1 MPVVQQDSRVVPP
14 LPEPR
19 TITLE
24 VVAASEITANMR
36 RIVLGGEELRG
47 FHHLPGQDIM
57 LSLPTG
63 TGGAVNRRY
72 SIRHF
77 EPSSLTLELNAVRH
91 GSGPGSRW
99 LELAAAGQLLANV
112 VAPRGKITVNPAAP
126 WHLFIGDET
135 AIPAA
140 YNMVEAIG
148 TTAGAKLLMEVAG
161 ADEEMTPAPAP
172 ATWIHRQGDPPGE
185 EGRLMEAVAG
195 LALPPGDGHVYIAGE
210 ARTVLRIRDLL
221 VGRGVVRARMSVK
234 AYWRKDMANLERGE
248 PQPAE

>member
-1 MPVVQQDSRVVPP
+1 MPVVQPDRPAVPP

-24 VVAASEITANMR
+24 VVAVSEITSNMR

-47 FHHLPGQDIM
+47 FHHLPGQDLM

-63 TGGAVNRRY
+63 TGFAVNRRY

-99 LELAAAGQLLANV
+99 LESAAAGQLLANV
-112 VAPRGKITVNPAAP
+112 VAPRGKITVNEAAP

-148 TTAGAKLLMEVAG
+148 SPSGARLLMEVAG
-161 ADEEMTPAPAP
+161 AEEEMTPAPAS
-172 ATWIHRQGDPPGE
+172 ATWVHRHGDLPGAD
-185 EGRLMEAVAG
+185 GRLMEAVAG

-210 ARTVLRIRDLL
+210 ARTVLGLRDLL
-221 VGRGVVRARMSVK
+221 VGRGVVRERMSVK